1 MALIE
6 CPECNR
12 ENNDNVDTCVYCGY
26 NLKNNEDSN
35 QVLDE
40 KISNVPFS
48 KNEVKITLNNE
59 IHFGKMELYDNKI
72 NIFYENKK
80 IEIYFKDIENNEC
93 EDLKIKIVL
102 KNNTLIYIETTDYK
116 DINSF
121 IKLQR
126 NENSVIN
133 YKDDKYYKKK
143 NFYIG
148 FATGFGI
155 IFFYNFAFLD
165 INVIFYGALFGLIV
179 GFCAMLVNG
188 HSVGKKDR
196 ASGICPYCHKELIL
210 TYTSGGVKT
219 DILENMVGK
228 LTCGF
233 CNNSIGVKYNHLY
246 QINYQNSNEFIIS
259 NEEIS
264 KEINNT
270 NIEKDSQSVEKTPEL
285 ESLEKLKSLLDKELI
300 TQEEFDNKKKEI
312 LNKL

>member
-228 LTCGF
+228 LTCGV

>member
-1 MALIE
+1 MALIK

-48 KNEVKITLNNE
+48 KNEIKITLNNE
-59 IHFGKMELYDNKI
+59 IHLGKMELYDNKI
-72 NIFYENKK
+72 NIFYESKK

-165 INVIFYGALFGLIV
+165 LNVIFYGALFGLIV

-188 HSVGKKDR
+188 HSIGKKDR

-210 TYTSGGVKT
+210 TYTIGGVKT
-219 DILENMVGK
+219 DILENMIGK
-228 LTCGF
+228 LTCDF
-233 CNNSIGVKYNHLY
+233 CKNSIGVKYNHLY
-246 QINYQNSNEFIIS
+246 TMNYENSNEFVVSKKEIGKEIS
-259 NEEIS
+259 N
-264 KEINNT
+264 ND
-270 NIEKDSQSVEKTPEL
+270 IERDTQNVEKNPEL